1 MSINYKII
9 LDYIKDISVEVPDA
23 DVLIVTRENITN
35 YLTDI
40 KISSKVMKNNTM
52 EIDTKLIYYDKN
64 KTKKKS
70 HFEITYSTVL
80 QVQDKSPNKEVP
92 KLYTKMILASL
103 YYITYFS
110 SKKLTCF
117 FLSFTI
123 YVRCHCI
130 NKIIGISEYFFCL
143 KGFCFMFFWISFI
156 FNYNFS
162 FFCI

>member
-80 QVQDKSPNKEVP
+80 QVQDKSPNKED
-92 KLYTKMILASL
+92 L
-103 YYITYFS
+103 
-110 SKKLTCF
+110 KKLILCDIQIKIYPKIKEIFQNILKVVISPKVTVKDIDF
-117 FLSFTI
+117 NEMYKKKLS
-123 YVRCHCI
+123 
-130 NKIIGISEYFFCL
+130 
-143 KGFCFMFFWISFI
+143 
-156 FNYNFS
+156 
-162 FFCI
+162 

>member
-23 DVLIVTRENITN
+23 DVLIITRENITN

-70 HFEITYSTVL
+70 HFEITYSTVF
-80 QVQDKSPNKEVP
+80 QIQDKSPNKED
-92 KLYTKMILASL
+92 L
-103 YYITYFS
+103 
-110 SKKLTCF
+110 KKLILCDIQIKIYPKIKEIFQNILKVVVSPKVTVKDIDF
-117 FLSFTI
+117 NEMYKKKLS
-123 YVRCHCI
+123 
-130 NKIIGISEYFFCL
+130 
-143 KGFCFMFFWISFI
+143 
-156 FNYNFS
+156 
-162 FFCI
+162 

>member
-1 MSINYKII
+1 MSINYNII
-9 LDYIKDISVEVPDA
+9 LEYIKDISVEVPDA

-80 QVQDKSPNKEVP
+80 QIKDKKPNEEDLKKLILCDLQIEIYPKIKE
-92 KLYTKMILASL
+92 ILQNIL
-103 YYITYFS
+103 KVVVS
-110 SKKLTCF
+110 SKVKVKNIDFNEMYRQKL
-117 FLSFTI
+117 S
-123 YVRCHCI
+123 
-130 NKIIGISEYFFCL
+130 
-143 KGFCFMFFWISFI
+143 
-156 FNYNFS
+156 
-162 FFCI
+162 